1 MLGKKL
7 RAAGGGFYEWSL
19 VDTDASNLAALA
31 SYTLTGATLGDA
43 VSNRVI
49 YLAISIQFDDEVGTN
64 DVSSVTVGGVT
75 ATKILGYEST
85 LDSRGHVYFYQA
97 AVPTGATGDVVVT
110 TTENMDVIAIGV
122 HRGIGYSTTASDTF
136 TSSADSDD
144 ISLTASA
151 NNSVVLAAMQG
162 NGDNAVCT
170 YSNLTVDAS
179 YSSGDSLAVYS
190 NLSVD
195 SGAYLAEVLTNSTAH
210 SSRFALGAV
219 IFSPA

>member
-7 RAAGGGFYEWSL
+7 RAVSSGLYEWSL
-19 VDTDASNLAALA
+19 VDTATSSLGAAL
-31 SYTLTGATLGDA
+31 SYTLSGATLGDA
-43 VSNRVI
+43 ASNRVI
-49 YLAISIQFDDEVGTN
+49 YLAISIQFDTEIGTN
-64 DVSSVTVGGVT
+64 DVSSVTIAGVT
-75 ATKILGYEST
+75 ATKVLGYEST

-97 AVPTGATGDVVVT
+97 AVPTGTTGNVVVT
-110 TTENMDVIAIGV
+110 AAENMDLIAVGV
-122 HRGIGYSTTASDTF
+122 HRGIGYKTTADDTF

-144 ISLTASA
+144 ISLTSSA
-151 NNSVVLAAMQG
+151 DDSVVLAAMQG
-162 NGDNAVCT
+162 NGGSAVCT
-170 YSNLTVDAS
+170 YSNLTVDDS
-179 YSSGDSLAVYS
+179 YSTDDSLAVYS